1 MKDEL
6 ISVEILAYIVL
17 LDKRSHLKILQG
29 NEEGYGMTP
38 LLPSRFP
45 YCTRKTEEER
55 CSDDERAGKETAQM
69 KKLG

>member
-45 YCTRKTEEER
+45 YCTEEER
-55 CSDDERAGKETAQM
+55 CSDDERAGRKQHR
-69 KKLG
+69 

>member
-29 NEEGYGMTP
+29 NKEGYGMTP
-38 LLPSRFP
+38 LLPSHFP
-45 YCTRKTEEER
+45 YCTRKTEEESAVMMSVQAR
-55 CSDDERAGKETAQM
+55 KQHR
-69 KKLG
+69 